1 VASVG
6 RGGESMRV
14 VTRSVALSAVVL
26 LGSLVPVVV
35 LSTGPASAK
44 PTKNAVGSALW
55 CKHHPHTTNPL
66 CAAGTGTGSGTG
78 GTGPAAMTVTVSPS
92 GTADPLVETGMSEI
106 RAVVQVETSPSLAGD
121 LVNIDSSQLAA
132 ACGGAIL
139 FGSQQ
144 PGAIYS
150 SSGVQLVLDA
160 DGNATVSLYGLDCAP
175 GTSVIEADLTV
186 APFTS
191 AIGSVIALPPSVT
204 PAGVAGSPA
213 GEVETGNSTASGDS
227 FVYAV
232 FIVETDPVYAEQP
245 VEIDS
250 PQLTDRCLLGSTWI
264 SNGGSFTGPIATAT
278 LDDDG
283 NATFAFS
290 GESCA
295 AGPSAVIADILAGL
309 HSTYVTTYTIAAPA
323 PTI

>member
-1 VASVG
+1 
-6 RGGESMRV
+6 MRV

-26 LGSLVPVVV
+26 LGSLAPAV
-35 LSTGPASAK
+35 LAPAVLAPAAVASAP
-44 PTKNAVGSALW
+44 PTRNAVGSALW

-66 CAAGTGTGSGTG
+66 CAAGSGSGSGSGSGTG
-78 GTGPAAMTVTVSPS
+78 GTGPPAMTVTVSPS
-92 GTADPLVETGMSEI
+92 GSADPLVETGMSEI
-106 RAVVQVETSPSLAGD
+106 RAVVQVETSPSLAGA
-121 LVNIDSSQLAA
+121 VVSIDSSQLAA

-144 PGAIYS
+144 PGATYS

-191 AIGSVIALPPSVT
+191 ALGSVIAAPPSVT

-213 GEVETGNSTASGDS
+213 AEVETGNSTASGDS

-232 FIVETDPVYAEQP
+232 FSVETDPVYAEQS

-250 PQLTDRCLLGSTWI
+250 PQLNNRCLLGSTWI

-295 AGPSAVIADILAGL
+295 AGPSTVIADILAGL
-309 HSTYVTTYTIAAPA
+309 HSTYVTTYTVAAPA